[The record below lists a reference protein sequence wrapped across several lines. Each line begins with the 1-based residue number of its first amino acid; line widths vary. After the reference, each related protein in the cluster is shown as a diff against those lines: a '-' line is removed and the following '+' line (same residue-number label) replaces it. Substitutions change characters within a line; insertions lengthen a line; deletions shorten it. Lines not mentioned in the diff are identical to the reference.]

1 MKEAHIFILNFLFEC
16 NEKVQVSKTYSQG
29 HHKKI
34 LTETYFLKN
43 LHLNNKKNLYIP
55 KNYDINTN
63 MKRKLQKGGIF
74 VEENLEK
81 ETKKVLVVDDE
92 QAIID
97 VLVYNLQKEGYET
110 LEATDGVTAVNI
122 ALEQKPDLMLLDIM
136 LPKMDGLTVCKRVKN
151 YLNIPI
157 LMLTA
162 KDAEIDK
169 IVGLELGADDYITKP
184 FSVRELMAR
193 VKANLRKNEIS
204 SIVKET
210 IPEATETEKNAENV
224 IKVNDIE
231 LDLDRFEVKV
241 RGEIIDLT
249 LREFE
254 VLKFLAS
261 QPGQVVT
268 RETLLEK
275 VWGYEYYGDIRTVD
289 VTVRRIREKIEA
301 NPKEPRYLKV
311 VWGIGYKI
319 EKI

>member
-1 MKEAHIFILNFLFEC
+1 
-16 NEKVQVSKTYSQG
+16 
-29 HHKKI
+29 
-34 LTETYFLKN
+34 
-43 LHLNNKKNLYIP
+43 
-55 KNYDINTN
+55 
-63 MKRKLQKGGIF
+63 
-74 VEENLEK
+74 VEENTDLEK
-81 ETKKVLVVDDE
+81 GRKKVLVVDDE
-92 QAIID
+92 QAIRE
-97 VLVYNLQKEGYET
+97 VLVYNLQKEGYDT
-110 LEATDGVTAVNI
+110 LEAEDGVSAVNI

-204 SIVKET
+204 EMSKESEQKET
-210 IPEATETEKNAENV
+210 ATGKGNDY
-224 IKVNDIE
+224 IIRVNDLE

-241 RGEIIDLT
+241 RGKVVDLT

-254 VLKFLAS
+254 VVKFLAT

-289 VTVRRIREKIEA
+289 VTVRRIREKIEDDPS
-301 NPKEPRYLKV
+301 NPKILITKRAV
-311 VWGIGYKI
+311 GYYIATK
-319 EKI
+319 